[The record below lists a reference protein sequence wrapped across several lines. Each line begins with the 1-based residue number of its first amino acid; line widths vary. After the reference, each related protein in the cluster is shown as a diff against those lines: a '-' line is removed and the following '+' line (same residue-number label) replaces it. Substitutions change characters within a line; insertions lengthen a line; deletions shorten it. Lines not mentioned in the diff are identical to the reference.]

1 MISESRYKLGNF
13 NVCVSCLLDPGAI
26 SVTSPWMGGTIEHC
40 MTILLIIGYS
50 MNQLHP
56 NISYFYGTILRS
68 VTATIGI
75 AQSLRE
81 SHATSLIML
90 DNKPEHCD

>member
-1 MISESRYKLGNF
+1 
-13 NVCVSCLLDPGAI
+13 
-26 SVTSPWMGGTIEHC
+26 
-40 MTILLIIGYS
+40 

-56 NISYFYGTILRS
+56 NISYFYSTVLQS

-81 SHATSLIML
+81 SHTTLLIML
-90 DNKPEHCD
+90 DNKPEHCQHILTVELGFLSHLSHLNVPDYEISHRCL